1 MAFNFP
7 DGASNGDTHTA
18 SNGVVYRY
26 NGNQWVIDS
35 AGNNASLDA
44 RFLNTKGDGIVSGSS
59 QIFNESN
66 VVSGSAQLSQNISG
80 SFTSVSASFSTT
92 TTDTTS
98 SILALKTDSGS
109 FSSRVTTLEN
119 TTGRTDAT
127 ISGSFRGELS
137 SSVYLQQVKDTISGS
152 FSLSRLPAGTISGSG
167 QLPLGII
174 SGSGQLPSG
183 VISGSLQL
191 PSGLISGSNQIFTS
205 ITSSGDISGSGTGS
219 FGVINVGGGVFTSAS
234 LAAGG
239 SGGVSSYTD
248 LTNVPS
254 GIISGSGQLPSGTIS
269 GSLQLPSGI
278 ISGSQ
283 QLPSGIISGS
293 LQLPSGLISGSTQIS
308 ESGFVSSSTTNIIEV
323 MTSASYASI
332 TPVSGTL
339 YIIQG

>member
-18 SNGVVYRY
+18 SNGVVYRFD
-26 NGNQWVIDS
+26 GTVWVVDRPS
-35 AGNNASLDA
+35 NTTSFDA
-44 RFLNTKGDGIVSGSS
+44 KYLNTTGDGIVSS
-59 QIFNESN
+59 
-66 VVSGSAQLSQNISG
+66 SAQITDG
-80 SFTSVSASFSTT
+80 S
-92 TTDTTS
+92 
-98 SILALKTDSGS
+98 
-109 FSSRVTTLEN
+109 
-119 TTGRTDAT
+119 
-127 ISGSFRGELS
+127 
-137 SSVYLQQVKDTISGS
+137 
-152 FSLSRLPAGTISGSG
+152 
-167 QLPLGII
+167 GII
-174 SGSGQLPSG
+174 SGSTHL
-183 VISGSLQL
+183 
-191 PSGLISGSNQIFTS
+191 FTAV
-205 ITSSGDISGSGTGS
+205 TSSGDISGSGTGS